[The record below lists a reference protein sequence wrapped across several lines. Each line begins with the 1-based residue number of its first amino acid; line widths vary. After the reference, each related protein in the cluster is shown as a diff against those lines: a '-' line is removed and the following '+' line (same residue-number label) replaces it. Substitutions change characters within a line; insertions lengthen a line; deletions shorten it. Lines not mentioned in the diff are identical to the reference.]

1 MATCPNKNLDSWNN
15 LVTARGEDVAYYL
28 WDKYDGNVPESE
40 SKSSIVK
47 AGLKSVNA
55 LQSDKAVQ
63 VFSTLQK
70 NKVAGEAFWN
80 KIQSDLQIPKDQID
94 LLKKYNTT
102 DREQLIANMLGDYSY
117 AVEINLALDKVDL
130 EEWGDKTP
138 SEYYSSLTVPGG
150 TNYTE
155 NEIATPAITPSIK
168 GHAQFATDKGI
179 GWFRSDDKTI
189 PLNDYYKSDYIKS
202 EGRQA
207 ALPTKTRRI
216 LEVQSDLFQKGRD
229 KQLLISDNYN
239 KDDIFQS
246 KEFKEANE
254 GDIINI
260 SNSNGIVTRI
270 LKTSNAG
277 FKNLDF
283 NNNVASKENQ
293 FLQLLNKA
301 NNWVTFFIKS
311 IIQDSAKKGYEKVLF
326 PSGNTASK
334 VEGQES
340 LEEFKQLKESS
351 IFQLQES
358 NKEIK
363 TAISNPKYDAASNR
377 YYIPGR
383 GISSYSS
390 KDEFLKSLREQLDK
404 NNKEIEQLKQ
414 ELERVE
420 KEGFGA
426 LKPIYNFYEN
436 TVANV
441 LKKQGYAPKQVT
453 DEYGN
458 TWNEVSLKKERD
470 TQKIL
475 FQTGEVSMSAASKE
489 TLNKVKEAA
498 KKMGISIQD
507 LADYAKSNPEIDTK
521 SVNGVADLVRGVIA
535 VAVGKEDVA
544 LTEEMVH
551 LATAILE
558 QTNPKL
564 VTEMISKIDRF
575 KIYKQTLEAYKNNKA
590 YQLPN
595 GKPDIR
601 KIKKE
606 AVDKLIAEVIINK
619 NEGSTDFPEL
629 MQEENQ
635 SWVRRAWNSVLD
647 AIRSTYKAA
656 NISIFE
662 EVAEKI
668 IQGEVGG
675 TVKMIKGDGV
685 FLQAVT
691 DKQQDALNK
700 LKDRANNIE
709 KVVEE
714 KSIDPLLS
722 DSEEASNF
730 YRMKNAAGEWSV
742 ITKRVTDRVKAW
754 YRGIFGQKEFSEQE
768 KAFNELKRKFGVAG
782 HADLEGIHA
791 RYYNE
796 DGTRKEKPDDAPTK
810 FKLESKDMYDML
822 EKYYVELINTFP
834 KDTLILS
841 EQIIYDTKEKEAG
854 TIDFL
859 AIEPSGKAHILDWKF
874 MTNQGEDVAWYKQGA
889 YDVQLRRYKEILR
902 DNYGIKEFG
911 KMRAIPILLDI
922 KQKDPKVP
930 NSEKYLSGIAI
941 GSVDPTKITDIR
953 LLPVSEKTESTGN
966 EVLDKV
972 LGDLEAVLSKISDE
986 KVTSEEERL
995 LKKQELLILQ
1005 KAIRLARGKTD
1016 LAPLIDIIQTLQQK
1030 GERILNDYNAIYKN
1044 KPATSVDVNDTTLS
1058 DFSEEMLDYI
1068 EISDVFVNIDR
1079 QLGDLIYKKEWR
1091 KDAKT
1096 KEEQELL
1103 DQREQILNRLRDQTD
1118 SIFNSNTE
1126 IKKAR
1131 LDFADK
1137 HIGQRNLTTGL
1148 TKAGKVI
1155 KGFFS
1160 RFRGISELPNAALQ
1174 LLFKLTT
1181 RAKGLAN
1188 AESFQEVK
1196 ELMDIRER
1204 LAKRGGSL
1212 RNLVKT
1218 IYQKDEKGAFVN
1230 KLIYKYSKEF
1240 TDKIN
1245 AMAEEGGDK
1254 QWLRDNIDMEKY
1266 KKDALEVMNQ
1276 RIERI
1281 KNNHPN
1287 DPDLRDKLIL
1297 EEYRRWDI
1305 ERKDFNGWSTGNYIL
1320 KRYPLDKWFSKEY
1333 LAVKADP
1340 DMLDLYNFITKINE
1354 KANEVGYI
1362 DNMVYRTFLP
1372 FVRKSMAEELAWDGS
1387 LSIMKNF
1394 QDSLTMH
1401 PDDVGYGKYNSL
1413 TGELLHGIP
1422 KYYTH
1427 DFSKTEDGVNDYSE
1441 VSEDLFK
1448 NMILY
1453 LQHVNKYKYL
1463 SQVEGQVK
1471 IVKDIEEFKGHLRT
1485 NKIGDVVRDAAGNPI
1500 EEAGNKE
1507 NAALFDAFMRTLL
1520 YDQKYSLSDEDA
1532 ALGIGKPINEIKK
1545 LINKIAG
1552 KEVLTVNDNP
1562 ASMIKTIDAANRAF
1576 QLKTLGF
1583 EFISGAVNF
1592 FGGNMQA
1599 LTQAGHY
1606 FKGGEFT
1613 KNEAFLLST
1622 VASSSEEK
1630 QMFRQ
1635 LVDVFM
1641 PLKDDPSYEMMK
1653 KSGMIVGTRR
1663 SFSDDLMVFMRM
1675 PEQLIEKTIFLSL
1688 LDNMMVEDGKIISI
1702 REFVKSKYKN
1712 RGDSAAAFREAN
1724 EKIEKEVEE
1733 LKKTRSISKTKK
1745 MENGKLVI
1753 PGLDLNNT
1761 EEILRLTG
1769 LTRRIARNATGGIS
1783 DGDIN
1788 QMQMNV
1794 WTKSMMVFKN
1804 WIPKLTETRFGEFRK
1819 VSDDF
1824 SVIINED
1831 GKIEGEKY
1839 DIGRLRLLGYV
1850 LNSFLAPRLGRLN
1863 DMLVLNDKGMEAY
1876 REMYEVYKTKYEQET
1891 GEVMN
1896 MEFADF
1902 VDMTRRNLQN
1912 QVREILILLSLVGA
1926 GFAMGFMGPPEDA
1939 DKATKNRFRFYQ
1951 KVIDKFTSEL
1961 SFFYNPANFE
1971 SLLSGSIFPA
1981 VGLIKDIGKFFTA
1994 MWLETT
2000 GLDLSDPTKSYD
2012 DVVKDAH
2019 PIKYGMKIFPFT
2031 KSLVTYLSILDSDF
2045 AKEHDVTIQKESNRR

>member
-1 MATCPNKNLDSWNN
+1 M
-15 LVTARGEDVAYYL
+15 
-28 WDKYDGNVPESE
+28 
-40 SKSSIVK
+40 SKCAIDIKKDIVDA
-47 AGLKSVNA
+47 AG
-55 LQSDKAVQ
+55 
-63 VFSTLQK
+63 
-70 NKVAGEAFWN
+70 
-80 KIQSDLQIPKDQID
+80 
-94 LLKKYNTT
+94 
-102 DREQLIANMLGDYSY
+102 NMLTQRG
-117 AVEINLALDKVDL
+117 ATVDGQYGYFTNPRVSSKAIGEVNREFKDL
-130 EEWGDKTP
+130 VVKEGEQGSFFIDP
-138 SEYYSSLTVPGG
+138 SEKLV
-150 TNYTE
+150 
-155 NEIATPAITPSIK
+155 
-168 GHAQFATDKGI
+168 
-179 GWFRSDDKTI
+179 
-189 PLNDYYKSDYIKS
+189 
-202 EGRQA
+202 
-207 ALPTKTRRI
+207 
-216 LEVQSDLFQKGRD
+216 
-229 KQLLISDNYN
+229 
-239 KDDIFQS
+239 
-246 KEFKEANE
+246 
-254 GDIINI
+254 
-260 SNSNGIVTRI
+260 
-270 LKTSNAG
+270 
-277 FKNLDF
+277 
-283 NNNVASKENQ
+283 
-293 FLQLLNKA
+293 
-301 NNWVTFFIKS
+301 
-311 IIQDSAKKGYEKVLF
+311 
-326 PSGNTASK
+326 NTYF
-334 VEGQES
+334 
-340 LEEFKQLKESS
+340 EE
-351 IFQLQES
+351 
-358 NKEIK
+358 
-363 TAISNPKYDAASNR
+363 YR
-377 YYIPGR
+377 
-383 GISSYSS
+383 
-390 KDEFLKSLREQLDK
+390 
-404 NNKEIEQLKQ
+404 KQ
-414 ELERVE
+414 EGLPMAQLEQM
-420 KEGFGA
+420 
-426 LKPIYNFYEN
+426 P
-436 TVANV
+436 
-441 LKKQGYAPKQVT
+441 
-453 DEYGN
+453 
-458 TWNEVSLKKERD
+458 
-470 TQKIL
+470 
-475 FQTGEVSMSAASKE
+475 MSTASKE

-507 LADYAKSNPEIDTK
+507 LADYAKSNPAIDTK

-619 NEGSTDFPEL
+619 NEGSTEYPEL
-629 MQEENQ
+629 TQEENQ
-635 SWVRRAWNSVLD
+635 SWVRRTWNSILD

-662 EVAEKI
+662 QVADMI
-668 IQGEVGG
+668 VQGEVGG
-675 TVKMIKGDGV
+675 TVKLIKGDGV
-685 FLQAVT
+685 FLQTVT

-700 LKDRANNIE
+700 LKDRANSIE
-709 KVVEE
+709 KVVED
-714 KSIDPLLS
+714 KPVDPLLS

-730 YRMKNAAGEWSV
+730 YRIKNAAGTWDV
-742 ITKRVTDRVKAW
+742 IAKRVTDRVKAW
-754 YRGIFGQKEFSEQE
+754 YRGIFGKKEFTEQE

-782 HADLEGIHA
+782 HADLEEIHA

-796 DGTRKEKPDDAPTK
+796 DGTRKEKPEDPPTE

-822 EKYYVELINTFP
+822 ERYYVELINTFP

-889 YDVQLRRYKEILR
+889 YDIQLRRYKEILR

-911 KMRAIPILLDI
+911 RMRAIPILLDI

-966 EVLDKV
+966 KVLDKV
-972 LGDLEAVLSKISDE
+972 LSNLEAVLTKLSDT

-995 LKKQELLILQ
+995 MKRQELSLLQ
-1005 KAIRLARGKTD
+1005 TAIRLARGKTD
-1016 LAPLIDIIQTLQQK
+1016 LLPLIDIIQTIKQR
-1030 GERILNDYNAIYKN
+1030 GDRIVNDYNAIYKN
-1044 KPATSVDVNDTTLS
+1044 KPATSTDVNNTTLS
-1058 DFSEEMLDYI
+1058 DFAEEMNDYL

-1079 QLGDLIYKKEWR
+1079 QLGDLIYQEQWR

-1096 KEEQELL
+1096 EEEQKLL
-1103 DQREQILNRLRDQTD
+1103 DEREKVLNKLRDQTK
-1118 SIFNSNTE
+1118 SIFNSNSE
-1126 IKKAR
+1126 IKQVR

-1148 TKAGKVI
+1148 TKAEKVI

-1160 RFRGISELPNAALQ
+1160 RFRGISELPNASLQ

-1181 RAKGLAN
+1181 RAKGLAST
-1188 AESFQEVK
+1188 ESFEEVK
-1196 ELMDIRER
+1196 QLMDIRER
-1204 LAKRGGSL
+1204 LSKRGGNL
-1212 RNLVKT
+1212 RNLVKA
-1218 IYQKDEKGAFVN
+1218 IYQKDEKGGFVN
-1230 KLIYKYSKEF
+1230 KLVYKYSKEF
-1240 TDKIN
+1240 YDKIDE
-1245 AMAEEGGDK
+1245 MAEKGGDK
-1254 QWLRDNIDMEKY
+1254 QWLRDNIDIEKY
-1266 KKDALEVMNQ
+1266 KKDADEIMNQ

-1287 DPDLRDKLIL
+1287 DADLRDRLIL

-1333 LAVKADP
+1333 LNIKADP
-1340 DMLDLYNFITKINE
+1340 DMLDLYNFVTKIND
-1354 KANEVGYI
+1354 KAHEVGYI
-1362 DNMVYRTFLP
+1362 NNMVYRTFLP
-1372 FVRKSMAEELAWDGS
+1372 FVRKSTAEELAWDGT
-1387 LSIMKNF
+1387 LSVMRNF
-1394 QDSLTMH
+1394 QNSLTMH
-1401 PDDVGYGKYNSL
+1401 PDDVGYGKYNEL
-1413 TGELLHGIP
+1413 TGELEHSIP

-1427 DFSKTEDGVNDYSE
+1427 DFSKKENGVNDYSE

-1463 SQVEGQVK
+1463 SEIEGQVK
-1471 IVKDIEEFKGHLRT
+1471 MVKTIEEFKGHLRT
-1485 NKIGDVVRDAAGNPI
+1485 NKIGNVVRDAAGNPI
-1500 EEAGNKE
+1500 EEAGNKD

-1520 YDQKYSLSDEDA
+1520 YDQRYSLSDEDA
-1532 ALGIGKPINEIKK
+1532 AFNIGKPINEIKK
-1545 LINKIAG
+1545 LVNRVAG
-1552 KEVLTVNDNP
+1552 KEVLTINDNP

-1583 EFISGAVNF
+1583 EFISGAVNW
-1592 FGGNMQA
+1592 FGGNIQA

-1606 FKGGEFT
+1606 FTGGEFT
-1613 KNEAFLLST
+1613 KNEGFLLSQST
-1622 VASSSEEK
+1622 SRSEEK
-1630 QMFRQ
+1630 EMFLQ
-1635 LVDVFM
+1635 LVDTFM
-1641 PLKDDPSYEMMK
+1641 PMKDDPSYEMMK
-1653 KSGMIVGTRR
+1653 KAGMTMGTRG
-1663 SFSDDLMVFMRM
+1663 SFSDALMVFMRM

-1688 LDNMMVEDGKIISI
+1688 LDNMMVENGKIVSI
-1702 REFVKSKYKN
+1702 REFVKSKYST
-1712 RGDSAAAFREAN
+1712 RADSTAAAFREAN

-1788 QMQMNV
+1788 MMQMNV

-1839 DIGRLRLLGYV
+1839 DIGRLRLLGHV
-1850 LNSFLAPRLGRLN
+1850 LNSFLAPRLARLN

-1876 REMYEVYKTKYEQET
+1876 REMYEFYKSKYEQET
-1891 GEVMN
+1891 GEVMS

-1902 VDMTRRNLQN
+1902 VDMTRKNLQN

-1926 GFAMGFMGPPEDA
+1926 GFALGFMGPPEDA

-2012 DVVKDAH
+2012 DVVKSAH

-2031 KSLVTYLSILDSDF
+2031 KSLVTYLSIFDSDF
-2045 AKEHDVTIQKESNRR
+2045 AKEHDVTIQKESSRR

>member
-1 MATCPNKNLDSWNN
+1 MLKPQSTNLKNVINMACINPNSPEFKAALERTGGNPLLAEINVDGVNYTLKATSLLESPKADQFFASVAKNKISGDAFWKKMQADLAIPKEQ
-15 LVTARGEDVAYYL
+15 LEL
-28 WDKYDGNVPESE
+28 
-40 SKSSIVK
+40 
-47 AGLKSVNA
+47 LKS
-55 LQSDKAVQ
+55 
-63 VFSTLQK
+63 F
-70 NKVAGEAFWN
+70 
-80 KIQSDLQIPKDQID
+80 
-94 LLKKYNTT
+94 NTT
-102 DREQLIANMLGDYSY
+102 DRNELIASILANYSFTI
-117 AVEINLALDKVDL
+117 EINIAKDKRKPDHPLAKESKQFFAEQSSFGWWNVVDKDDNIYRR
-130 EEWGDKTP
+130 EIKTKEAAEKYAKELNEQGIP
-138 SEYYSSLTVPGG
+138 NTQYYSNLTVPGG

-155 NEIATPAITPSIK
+155 NEIATPAITPNIK
-168 GHAQFATDKGI
+168 GHAQFATDQGI
-179 GWFRSDDKTI
+179 GWFRSDDKVSEKKKEYSDK
-189 PLNDYYKSDYIKS
+189 LKEAYYSDEMS
-202 EGRQA
+202 MEGLDELEKQA
-207 ALPTKTRRI
+207 ETPTKTRRI
-216 LEVQSDLFQKGRD
+216 LELQSDLFQKGRD
-229 KQLLISDNYN
+229 KESLTGNFSEFSKNPRIFTIDGRIYN
-239 KDDIFQS
+239 GSGKIPFKSILNERGLTVGKQDITEE
-246 KEFKEANE
+246 EFIEAKKKHDE
-254 GDIINI
+254 IAFMVKKREAMIWGK
-260 SNSNGIVTRI
+260 S
-270 LKTSNAG
+270 
-277 FKNLDF
+277 
-283 NNNVASKENQ
+283 NQ
-293 FLQLLNKA
+293 FLQLLNKS
-301 NNWVTFFIKS
+301 NNWVTFFVKS
-311 IIQDSAKKGYEKVLF
+311 IIQDSAKKGYEKVVF
-326 PSGNTASK
+326 PKLDTIIQIESVGRFKTYSEAEKALKDDRWEEIDKEYRQVLQEQQEEYDKNPTEKLKKLIVESKERISSHQPSLLNTAK
-334 VEGQES
+334 
-340 LEEFKQLKESS
+340 
-351 IFQLQES
+351 
-358 NKEIK
+358 
-363 TAISNPKYDAASNR
+363 
-377 YYIPGR
+377 
-383 GISSYSS
+383 
-390 KDEFLKSLREQLDK
+390 
-404 NNKEIEQLKQ
+404 
-414 ELERVE
+414 
-420 KEGFGA
+420 
-426 LKPIYNFYEN
+426 FYEN
-436 TVANV
+436 DITNI
-441 LKKQGYAPKQVT
+441 LKKQGYNPKQVT

-458 TWNEVSLKKERD
+458 TWNEITISKERD
-470 TQKIL
+470 QQAVL
-475 FQTGEVSMSAASKE
+475 LQTEGMPMSTASKE

-507 LADYAKSNPEIDTK
+507 LADYAKSNPSVDTK
-521 SVNGVADLVRGVIA
+521 SVNGVADLVKGVIA
-535 VAVGKEDVA
+535 IATGKEDVA

-564 VTEMISKIDRF
+564 VTEMISKIDKF
-575 KIYKQTLEAYKNNKA
+575 KIYKQTLEAYKGRKE

-629 MQEENQ
+629 TQEENQ
-635 SWVRRAWNSVLD
+635 SWVKRAWNAVLG
-647 AIRSTYKAA
+647 AIRQTYKAA

-668 IQGEVGG
+668 MQGDVGG

-685 FLQAVT
+685 FLQTVSNI
-691 DKQQDALNK
+691 QQEVLNK
-700 LKDRANNIE
+700 LDNTKNSIE
-709 KVVEE
+709 KVVDD
-714 KSIDPLLS
+714 KPVDPVLS
-722 DSEEASNF
+722 DSEEATNY
-730 YRMKNAAGEWSV
+730 YRIKNAAGTWDV
-742 ITKRVTDRVKAW
+742 IAKRVTDRVKAW
-754 YRGIFGQKEFSEQE
+754 YRGIFGKKEFTEQE

-782 HADLEGIHA
+782 HADLEEIHG

-796 DGTRKEKPDDAPTK
+796 DGTRKEKPDDPPTK
-810 FKLESKDMYDML
+810 FKLESKDMYDTL
-822 EKYYVELINTFP
+822 ENYYVELIDTFP

-841 EQIIYDTKEKEAG
+841 ERIIYDSKEKEAG

-911 KMRAIPILLDI
+911 KIRAIPILLDI
-922 KQKDPKVP
+922 KQKDPKAP

-941 GSVDPTKITDIR
+941 GSVNPEKIEDLR

-966 EVLDKV
+966 NVLDKV
-972 LGDLEAVLSKISDE
+972 LKDLEAVLSKLSDE

-995 LKKQELLILQ
+995 LKRQELSILQ

-1016 LAPLIDIIQTLQQK
+1016 LVPLIDIIETIQQR
-1030 GERILNDYNAIYKN
+1030 GNRIVNDYNAIYKD
-1044 KPATSVDVNDTTLS
+1044 KPATSVDVDNTTLS

-1079 QLGDLIYKKEWR
+1079 QLEDLIYSPEWR

-1103 DQREQILNRLRDQTD
+1103 DYREETLNRLRFQTS
-1118 SIFNSNTE
+1118 SIYKSNLA
-1126 IKKAR
+1126 IKAAR

-1137 HIGQRNLTTGL
+1137 HIGQRNLTAGL

-1160 RFRGISELPNAALQ
+1160 RFRGISELQNAALN

-1188 AESFQEVK
+1188 AESFEEVK
-1196 ELMDIRER
+1196 KLMDIRER
-1204 LAKRGGSL
+1204 LAKRGGNL

-1218 IYQKDEKGAFVN
+1218 IYQKDEKGGFVN
-1230 KLIYKYSKEF
+1230 KLVYKYSKEF
-1240 TDKIN
+1240 YDKID
-1245 AMAEEGGDK
+1245 AMAEEGGNK

-1266 KKDALEVMNQ
+1266 KKDADEVMNQ
-1276 RIERI
+1276 RIKRI
-1281 KNNHPN
+1281 ENNHPN
-1287 DPDLRDKLIL
+1287 DPDLREKLIK
-1297 EEYRRWDI
+1297 EEKRRWDI
-1305 ERKDFNGWSTGNYIL
+1305 ERSDFNGWSTGNYIL
-1320 KRYPLDKWFSKEY
+1320 KRYPLDKWFSKDY

-1340 DMLDLYNFITKINE
+1340 ELLELYDFITKINE
-1354 KANEVGYI
+1354 KAHEIGYVS
-1362 DNMVYRTFLP
+1362 NMVYRTFLP
-1372 FVRKSMAEELAWDGS
+1372 FVRKGMAEELAWDGT

-1401 PDDVGYGKYNSL
+1401 PDDVGYGKYNTL
-1413 TGELLHGIP
+1413 TGELEHSIP

-1427 DFSKTEDGVNDYSE
+1427 DFSKKENGVNDYSE

-1463 SQVEGQVK
+1463 SEVEGQVK
-1471 IVKDIEEFKGHLRT
+1471 IIKDIEEFKGHLRT
-1485 NKIGDVVRDAAGNPI
+1485 NKIGNVVRDAAGDPI

-1532 ALGIGKPINEIKK
+1532 AFNIGKPVNELKK

-1552 KEVLTVNDNP
+1552 KEVLTPNDNP

-1583 EFISGAVNF
+1583 EFISGAVNW
-1592 FGGNMQA
+1592 FGGNIQA

-1606 FKGGEFT
+1606 FKGSEFT
-1613 KNEAFLLST
+1613 KNEAFLLSQT
-1622 VASSSEEK
+1622 ISSNEEK
-1630 QMFRQ
+1630 KMFRE

-1641 PLKDDPSYEMMK
+1641 PMKDDPSYEMMK
-1653 KSGMIVGTRR
+1653 KAGMIVGTRR

-1688 LDNMMVEDGKIISI
+1688 LDNMMVENGKIIPI

-1724 EKIEKEVEE
+1724 EKIEREVEE

-1753 PGLDLNNT
+1753 PGLDLNNK
-1761 EEILRLTG
+1761 EEILRLTS

-1824 SVIINED
+1824 SVTINAD
-1831 GKIEGEKY
+1831 GKVEGQKY

-1850 LNSFLAPRLGRLN
+1850 LNSILLPKIGRLSN
-1863 DMLVLNDKGMEAY
+1863 MLVLNDKGMEAY

-1891 GEVMN
+1891 GEVMD

-1912 QVREILILLSLVGA
+1912 QVREIAILMSLIGA
-1926 GFAMGFMGPPEDA
+1926 GFAMGFMGPDDDA
-1939 DKATKNRFRFYQ
+1939 DKAAKNRFRFY
-1951 KVIDKFTSEL
+1951 ISCC
-1961 SFFYNPANFE
+1961 
-1971 SLLSGSIFPA
+1971 
-1981 VGLIKDIGKFFTA
+1981 
-1994 MWLETT
+1994 W
-2000 GLDLSDPTKSYD
+2000 
-2012 DVVKDAH
+2012 
-2019 PIKYGMKIFPFT
+2019 
-2031 KSLVTYLSILDSDF
+2031 TY
-2045 AKEHDVTIQKESNRR
+2045 KRYR